1 MRLHDQLIVQK
12 PSFPERDS
20 STGALLG
27 EGPAS
32 NTCVQVRSREAP
44 AGRAAGGRIRPNSK
58 EEGLGRAAEGG
69 QRSVC
74 AVSGHRP
81 GLSCTRQKHAVP
93 DRPRAKAVSAPRSSS
108 WVKMFRFGGFV
119 MSYPPAEGS
128 VSRDSLTK
136 PFRFNSTPVLKRQVI
151 GGHRHPPPPP
161 PPPLQ
166 GAAGSGGDAAEPG
179 LHPAPS
185 ECRPVAPGGGR
196 GGGSCV
202 RVSSRGV
209 LGLPR
214 LGLPVCSSPW

>member
-1 MRLHDQLIVQK
+1 M
-12 PSFPERDS
+12 
-20 STGALLG
+20 
-27 EGPAS
+27 
-32 NTCVQVRSREAP
+32 
-44 AGRAAGGRIRPNSK
+44 
-58 EEGLGRAAEGG
+58 
-69 QRSVC
+69 C

-108 WVKMFRFGGFV
+108 WVKMFRFDGFV
-119 MSYPPAEGS
+119 TSYPPAEGS

-214 LGLPVCSSPW
+214 LGLPVCSSPGSPGGPPAPPSCALRGAPCPMCLAGRGDPCPMCLAGGPVLQAPCGGPRAPCGVPALSAVSI